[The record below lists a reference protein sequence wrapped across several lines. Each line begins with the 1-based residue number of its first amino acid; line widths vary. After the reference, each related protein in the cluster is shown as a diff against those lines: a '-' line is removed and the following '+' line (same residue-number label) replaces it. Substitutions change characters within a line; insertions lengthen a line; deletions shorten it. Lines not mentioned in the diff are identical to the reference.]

1 MTFSELCGE
10 RVDGVVDN
18 SLWVAAWDEVL
29 LALSAVDLQ
38 NELWNSLWL
47 NINVSV
53 QDFVGHTVW
62 SAVSARECINEFR

>member
-1 MTFSELCGE
+1 MSFSELCGE

-18 SLWVAAWDEVL
+18 SPWVAAWDEVL
-29 LALSAVDLQ
+29 LALSAVDQ
-38 NELWNSLWL
+38 NALWNSLWL

-62 SAVSARECINEFR
+62 RAVSARECINEFR